1 MNGEKVLVTGAGGF
15 IGPHV
20 VAALRTAGYR
30 IRVTQR
36 TAAPA
41 PDGTE
46 AVVTGD
52 LASPVDWSQALDGVQ
67 HVVHLAGLAHAG
79 PGLDEELYRRINT
92 LATLDLAQAAYR
104 AGVSRFIGISSIKAQ
119 SGAFDGPPLRED
131 DAPAPD
137 DAYGR
142 SKLAAEQGLARLDF
156 DWVALRP
163 VLVYGPGVKANMA
176 ALLKLARLPVPL
188 PFGALTAPR
197 SLLAV
202 ENLADA
208 VLFALTP
215 ACPARRA
222 FTVADPEPI
231 SVAAILMALRAG
243 IGRRPGLVAV
253 PPGLL
258 RLAARLAGREDAFV
272 KLSGSLVALPEGLLR
287 AGWRPPLASRTALE
301 RLAASSGAR

>member
-1 MNGEKVLVTGAGGF
+1 MNGERVLVTGASGF

-20 VAALRTAGYR
+20 VAALKAAGYR
-30 IRVTQR
+30 VRIAQR
-36 TAAPA
+36 AAAPVPSGA
-41 PDGTE
+41 E

-52 LASPVDWSQALDGVQ
+52 IATPVDWSAALGGVQ
-67 HVVHLAGLAHAG
+67 QVVHLAGLAHAG

-92 LATLDLAQAAYR
+92 DATLQLAQAAYR
-104 AGVSRFIGISSIKAQ
+104 AGVSRFVCISSIKAQ

-131 DAPAPD
+131 DPPAPD

-156 DWVALRP
+156 DWIALRP

-176 ALLKLARLPVPL
+176 ALLKLARLPLPL
-188 PFGALTAPR
+188 PLGALSAPR

-215 ACPARRA
+215 SCPARRA

-231 SVAAILMALRAG
+231 SISAILTALRAG
-243 IGRRPGLVAV
+243 MGRGPGLIAV

-258 RLAARLAGREDAFV
+258 RLAARLVGREDAFV
-272 KLSGSLVALPEGLLR
+272 KLSGSLVARPEGLIR
-287 AGWRPPLASRTALE
+287 AGWRPPVATQLALE
-301 RLAASSGAR
+301 RLAASSGAG

>member
-1 MNGEKVLVTGAGGF
+1 MNGERVLVTGAGGF
-15 IGPHV
+15 VGPHV
-20 VAALRTAGYR
+20 VAALMAAGYR
-30 IRVTQR
+30 LRLAR
-36 TAAPA
+36 RAPA
-41 PDGTE
+41 AVPEDVE

-52 LASPVDWSQALDGVQ
+52 LAAPVDWSRAVDGVA

-79 PGLDEELYRRINT
+79 PGLDESLYRRINT
-92 LATLDLAQAAYR
+92 QATLELAQAAYR
-104 AGVSRFIGISSIKAQ
+104 AGVSRFVYISSIKAQ

-142 SKLAAEQGLARLDF
+142 SKLAAEQGLAGVDL

-208 VLFALTP
+208 ILFALTSR
-215 ACPARRA
+215 CPARRA
-222 FTVADPEPI
+222 FTVSDREPI
-231 SVAAILMALRAG
+231 SVAGILTALRAG
-243 IGRRPGLVAV
+243 LGRDPGLIAV
-253 PPGLL
+253 PPALL
-258 RLAARLAGREDAFV
+258 RGTARLAGRGEAFL
-272 KLSGSLVALPEGLLR
+272 KLSGSLVAAPEGLLR
-287 AGWRPPLASRTALE
+287 AGWRPPLETRAALE